1 MQKMKK
7 GKESLPVQQEQ
18 IADPHSPVPDTV
30 AQGPVTDLMQEQ
42 IHHTGAAQPIQIQ
55 AEPQQAPPTDMR
67 PEIGPG
73 AAQRYIP
80 VDPKNSAMAMPIQS
94 ITPTIAPAYEQAQ
107 APQKEPWPQTVQR
120 IEEPGVQASFN
131 KLHGIYTTPG
141 DVESPHTDLG
151 GQRYEWKLN
160 PEAKTIDIPSYQ
172 TSEVVM
178 RKGAVNAG
186 AGVHAARHF
195 LGADEF
201 KSLKGMSKAEL
212 ARAAQKK
219 YLVDFGAYHDK
230 QEIMEAIGALEARKA
245 GYDAF
250 RVLDPDDHR
259 FTEIVLLNKRAVLA
273 EESHITPKPDT
284 QPAQKAP
291 AMKPQAPQAKK
302 ALPDIRTFFIN
313 SGGISLPIESKGGY
327 SGELRKLREEM
338 GKWEG
343 NKLVRT
349 LKVGGAVSLD
359 DALTRAKE
367 AGYLPEDA
375 TQDDLIEAL
384 REKKPHPV
392 TAEDALPAKLDIENE
407 RRENMALRRRI
418 ERNISRLK
426 KEDPTLT
433 NDELRELSFIDKDT
447 GLPNKL
453 AYERDLDKNMDGV
466 TVAIDMNGLKYVND
480 TFGHGAGDEFINQF
494 GAIMQTDL
502 GSHFYRIGGD
512 EFAAIFPNR
521 QDADDAMST
530 LQEVVK
536 ELQFEITANDGSVL
550 VVKGVTFSYGTGQ
563 GRNAK
568 EHKQSADAELYRD
581 KARAKARGDRPSE
594 PGAKPPRLSVR
605 EVGRRDNIDPF
616 EDNSGANAGTETA
629 AGEDISQSENIA
641 LKSPETPAAPKKAAQ
656 VDMFGAKTGLEG
668 PIRAESVDLS
678 KDNLFPRDETV
689 KQETAREEDEKNQ
702 TSLIDE
708 QLESGE
714 PHSGP
719 HIPLDVSAQQSG
731 QGANT
736 RISDFGEKIGGARKD
751 TSESGYSRP
760 SKSASTDTPKSW
772 RKNYVVMENVNG
784 GGWVIGRKQ
793 GRFASGQEQVF
804 ATREEAE
811 AAIPLYAVADKYQ
824 AYKNDDGTWSVM
836 KRVSDR
842 KLLKMVAETFPS
854 REAAMKY
861 MATHAEELL
870 DKNTAFGEEIF
881 PIPETAIRQGIPR
894 RNGNATPEMFM
905 ETFSPRGIE
914 FGNWNSQ
921 EERQQV
927 MNHAYDALLD
937 LAEVLNVPPKALM
950 LNGELSIAFGARGRG
965 LSGVK
970 AHYERDYGV
979 INLTKM
985 KGAGSLAH
993 EWFHAFDHY
1002 MARLDTKAKSFKVPN
1017 ERGDLVYPR
1026 QSTTATMQSYGA
1038 SYKSQIRPELQAAY
1052 NDLINSM
1059 YKKAEKY
1066 VEDTQKA
1073 DKFLAAAR
1081 DRLRKTLDTVRDML
1095 QNDYSKYKKRFGAPA
1110 TAEQLAEFDRL
1121 ADILVEGGNLD
1132 TYFLPNEKRKFS
1144 GRYTN
1149 DTLEAIN
1156 SILKAVRNRSGFDS
1170 TKSGILDD
1178 VVQDMWRYRD
1188 RLKMFEDAKSGAEKT
1203 KNVPTNYIIE
1213 ARKMD
1218 QARSGDYWSEP
1229 PEMAA
1234 RAFAAY
1240 VEDKL
1245 SERGWQSD
1253 FLVYHA
1259 HGGMILPMIDG
1270 FIARPYPEGKERE
1283 AINNAIDR
1291 LVGTLETKETENGNI
1306 MLYSG
1311 IHLPTMIDQI
1321 RTTFSKGRDAD
1332 GNVSYEGIREVD
1344 LKALEDIWNLPNWI
1358 AQEHPEF
1365 MQHKQIEV
1373 DRQERREEMLH
1384 ELLQSPTQNRA
1395 GEHHEF
1401 LSLSKEDEAA
1411 VAKLIVES
1419 DADNRLISKKEL
1431 EERGITTPQMIAY
1444 YAWKRSMD
1452 KALELRIENYKKVS
1466 LIPYEDRAYYDKLR
1480 EIVDMDATGI
1490 EVRQRALELASKMP
1504 QIEADAFLTD
1514 VDSLTPDKGSLKE
1527 LRAQLEGLNFYMPR
1541 TRGQG
1546 EYVARVRDK
1555 DGNVIWSERTTSNPR
1570 GGALVKIGR
1579 ALRINEAKR
1588 IEKRLRAEFPDAR
1601 IEWKHEPHTPEFMYQ
1616 EMTDAAIERFLD
1628 KTIEKVREGGKISSS
1643 ELNAVKDAIKQ
1654 TLVDDLKA
1662 RGFGKHAIHR
1672 KQGAPIGGYKTE
1684 GLKQVFVDYMSGAA
1698 GFMSKSEA
1706 AMRHHLAL
1714 QNLPNAKPRLMQYAQ
1729 KYVKDMMR
1737 NQTKIDRVSGRLRAM
1752 AYTWYL
1758 MGNIRFAAVQMTQN
1772 YVAAIPE
1779 LSTHTKRATWK
1790 YHKAMSQIASGQ
1802 GLTAEEKAAL
1812 DKAYNAGITKDQ
1824 YLKEV
1829 TARIHGGPRNAWRK
1843 TIDALSI
1850 PFRGMEIFN
1859 RKSSFLAAWRV
1870 AKYEKNMSSD
1880 EAYSF
1885 ARQFVDNTQFWMSKA
1900 NLPGWARGEGAA
1912 SGIARTLYTF
1922 KSFQQNYMLL
1932 LRKWAKQ
1939 GPDGYRAIAY
1949 SMAWLAA
1956 FGGAGAVPFLDD
1968 ILDLIEQI
1976 TGYPARKIVKDR
1988 LKKYGDVVAKIGTQG
2003 IPALIGVD
2011 LSGSLKMEVPFL
2023 KAASSAL
2030 TLGQVNAGGGAS
2042 DVWGVY
2048 SGLGQKAAKGAHFAS
2063 QKEMYRAAEQLAPV
2077 FIENAMKGYRQMSGP
2092 VLDDKGRPMFDERTG
2107 KPLVLSTAE
2116 GIGQMAGFRPARTAD
2131 ISKEKRMAQNLD
2143 GYFDRRRADITEAYR
2158 YAAQAKDKDALRKVL
2173 DDIKEYNKDAMKY
2186 PKVATPITGQT
2197 LQRALKPKQNKAVR
2211 AFLGLDTAD

>member
-1 MQKMKK
+1 
-7 GKESLPVQQEQ
+7 
-18 IADPHSPVPDTV
+18 
-30 AQGPVTDLMQEQ
+30 
-42 IHHTGAAQPIQIQ
+42 
-55 AEPQQAPPTDMR
+55 MR

-73 AAQRYIP
+73 AVQRDSF
-80 VDPKNSAMAMPIQS
+80 VDPENSAMAMPLKS
-94 ITPTIAPAYEQAQ
+94 ITTAIAPAYELAQIPPSVQAQ
-107 APQKEPWPQTVQR
+107 QSTVSTEPIPQIGVNTPKEV
-120 IEEPGVQASFN
+120 AN
-131 KLHGIYTTPG
+131 
-141 DVESPHTDLG
+141 
-151 GQRYEWKLN
+151 
-160 PEAKTIDIPSYQ
+160 
-172 TSEVVM
+172 
-178 RKGAVNAG
+178 
-186 AGVHAARHF
+186 
-195 LGADEF
+195 
-201 KSLKGMSKAEL
+201 
-212 ARAAQKK
+212 AAQK
-219 YLVDFGAYHDK
+219 
-230 QEIMEAIGALEARKA
+230 
-245 GYDAF
+245 
-250 RVLDPDDHR
+250 
-259 FTEIVLLNKRAVLA
+259 TERLLN
-273 EESHITPKPDT
+273 PPDVST
-284 QPAQKAP
+284 SGAGQVEMPAPVSQQVQTVT

-343 NKLVRT
+343 NRLVRT

-367 AGYLPEDA
+367 AGYLSEDA
-375 TQDDLIEAL
+375 TLDDLIEAL
-384 REKKPHPV
+384 REKRPHPV
-392 TAEDALPAKLDIENE
+392 TAEDEQSKLLDIENE
-407 RRENMALRRRI
+407 RRENIALRRRI

-426 KEDPTLT
+426 KDDPTLT
-433 NDELRELSFIDKDT
+433 YDELRELSFIDKDT

-480 TFGHGAGDEFINQF
+480 TFGHGAGDDFIRHF
-494 GAIMQTDL
+494 AAVMQTEL

-512 EFAAIFPNR
+512 EFSAIFPNLK
-521 QDADDAMST
+521 DAHDAMDT

-536 ELQFEITANDGSVL
+536 ELQFEITANDGTVL
-550 VVKGVTFSYGTGQ
+550 VVKGVTYSYGTGQ

-568 EHKQSADAELYRD
+568 EHKESSDADLYRD
-581 KARAKARGDRPSE
+581 KVRAKARGDRPSE

-605 EVGRRDNIDPF
+605 EAGRRDNIDPF
-616 EDNSGANAGTETA
+616 EDNSGSDAGTETVT
-629 AGEDISQSENIA
+629 GEDISQSENIA
-641 LKSPETPAAPKKAAQ
+641 LVSPDAPAPPKKAAQ
-656 VDMFGAKTGLEG
+656 PDMFGAKTGLQG
-668 PIRAESVDLS
+668 PIRTESVDLT
-678 KDNLFPRDETV
+678 KDNLFTRADTV
-689 KQETAREEDEKNQ
+689 QAEKNAKEDAERQ
-702 TSLIDE
+702 ASLYDEIGHKPDTISEEAAPYEAKGTTKEETQVISELPYDSGKAHTVTAKAGKDAISISAGKRAVNIPVIRKQTGTESGMYYILGDREGKTFALKTSL
-708 QLESGE
+708 
-714 PHSGP
+714 
-719 HIPLDVSAQQSG
+719 V
-731 QGANT
+731 N
-736 RISDFGEKIGGARKD
+736 FGTVAI
-751 TSESGYSRP
+751 
-760 SKSASTDTPKSW
+760 
-772 RKNYVVMENVNG
+772 N
-784 GGWVIGRKQ
+784 
-793 GRFASGQEQVF
+793 FA
-804 ATREEAE
+804 
-811 AAIPLYAVADKYQ
+811 
-824 AYKNDDGTWSVM
+824 
-836 KRVSDR
+836 
-842 KLLKMVAETFPS
+842 
-854 REAAMKY
+854 
-861 MATHAEELL
+861 
-870 DKNTAFGEEIF
+870 
-881 PIPETAIRQGIPR
+881 
-894 RNGNATPEMFM
+894 RNGYDNLRATPEIV
-905 ETFSPRGIE
+905 SRGEDIT
-914 FGNWNSQ
+914 N
-921 EERQQV
+921 
-927 MNHAYDALLD
+927 
-937 LAEVLNVPPKALM
+937 
-950 LNGELSIAFGARGRG
+950 LS
-965 LSGVK
+965 
-970 AHYERDYGV
+970 
-979 INLTKM
+979 
-985 KGAGSLAH
+985 
-993 EWFHAFDHY
+993 
-1002 MARLDTKAKSFKVPN
+1002 
-1017 ERGDLVYPR
+1017 
-1026 QSTTATMQSYGA
+1026 
-1038 SYKSQIRPELQAAY
+1038 
-1052 NDLINSM
+1052 
-1059 YKKAEKY
+1059 
-1066 VEDTQKA
+1066 
-1073 DKFLAAAR
+1073 
-1081 DRLRKTLDTVRDML
+1081 
-1095 QNDYSKYKKRFGAPA
+1095 
-1110 TAEQLAEFDRL
+1110 
-1121 ADILVEGGNLD
+1121 
-1132 TYFLPNEKRKFS
+1132 
-1144 GRYTN
+1144 
-1149 DTLEAIN
+1149 
-1156 SILKAVRNRSGFDS
+1156 
-1170 TKSGILDD
+1170 DD
-1178 VVQDMWRYRD
+1178 
-1188 RLKMFEDAKSGAEKT
+1188 
-1203 KNVPTNYIIE
+1203 
-1213 ARKMD
+1213 
-1218 QARSGDYWSEP
+1218 
-1229 PEMAA
+1229 
-1234 RAFAAY
+1234 
-1240 VEDKL
+1240 
-1245 SERGWQSD
+1245 
-1253 FLVYHA
+1253 
-1259 HGGMILPMIDG
+1259 
-1270 FIARPYPEGKERE
+1270 EGKF
-1283 AINNAIDR
+1283 
-1291 LVGTLETKETENGNI
+1291 
-1306 MLYSG
+1306 LYSG
-1311 IHLPTMIDQI
+1311 IHVPTMIDQI
-1321 RTTFSKGRDAD
+1321 RTTLSKSRDAD
-1332 GNVSYEGIREVD
+1332 GNIFYEGIRESD
-1344 LKALEDIWNLPNWI
+1344 LKALEEVWNLPNWI

-1384 ELLQSPTQNRA
+1384 ELLQSQTQKRA

-1401 LSLSKEDEAA
+1401 LSLSKEDEAV

-1419 DADNRLISKKEL
+1419 DADNRLIGKKEL

-1452 KALELRIENYKKVS
+1452 KALELIIENYKKIS
-1466 LIPYEDRAYYDKLR
+1466 LIPYEDRAYYDKLK
-1480 EIVDMDATGI
+1480 EIMDMDATGI

-1504 QIEADAFLTD
+1504 QIEADAFLDD
-1514 VDSLTPDKGSLKE
+1514 VDSLTPDKGSIKD
-1527 LRAQLEGLNFYMPR
+1527 LRAQLKGLNFYMPR

-1546 EYVARVRDK
+1546 EYVARVRDE

-1570 GGALVKIGR
+1570 GGALVKIGQ

-1628 KTIEKVREGGKISSS
+1628 KTIEKVREGGKVSSS
-1643 ELNAVKDAIKQ
+1643 DLNAVKDAIKQ

-1672 KQGAPIGGYKTE
+1672 KRGAPIGGYKTE

-1758 MGNIRFAAVQMTQN
+1758 MGNIRFAAVQITQN

-1779 LSTHTKRATWK
+1779 LATHTKRATWK
-1790 YHKAMSQIASGQ
+1790 YHKAMTQIASGQ

-1824 YLKEV
+1824 YLREV
-1829 TARIHGGPRNAWRK
+1829 TARIHGGPRSAWRK

-1870 AKYEKNMSSD
+1870 AKYEKKMSSD
-1880 EAYSF
+1880 DAYDF

-1968 ILDLIEQI
+1968 ILDLLEQI

-2003 IPALIGVD
+2003 IPALIGID

-2048 SGLGQKAAKGAHFAS
+2048 SGLGQKAAKGAHFVS

-2107 KPLVLSTAE
+2107 KPFVLSTAE

-2158 YAAQAKDKDALRKVL
+2158 YAAQAKDKDAIRKVM

-2186 PKVATPITGQT
+2186 PKVAAPITGQT